1 MSDNFNRQIVKREG
15 EFLMADPQIVESKSV
30 HHVAYTTRDVEATYE
45 FYTQKLG
52 MRLLRTENHRQGDGY
67 FRHFFFGMGAGEA
80 IAFFQMEGIGEEPDF
95 KTEISTGLGLPPWA
109 NHIAFRLDTLEELET
124 MTKQLHGRGIEGIMR
139 VDHGWCTSIYTLDPN
154 GIMVEFCVTTD
165 AEEFEQTEEEALR
178 LMRLLPSEFD
188 EEERKEESAGKL
200 V

>member
-1 MSDNFNRQIVKREG
+1 
-15 EFLMADPQIVESKSV
+15 MAVPQIVESKSL

-45 FYTQKLG
+45 FYTKKLG

-67 FRHFFFGMGAGEA
+67 FRHIFFGLGAGEA
-80 IAFFQMEGIGEEPDF
+80 IAFFQVEGIGEEPDF

-124 MTKQLHGRGIEGIMR
+124 MTKQMHERGIEGIMR
-139 VDHGWCTSIYTLDPN
+139 IDHGWCTSIYTLDPN

-165 AEEFEQTEEEALR
+165 AAGFADQTEEEALR
-178 LMRLLPSEFD
+178 LLRLSPSEFA
-188 EEERKEESAGKL
+188 EEERKEESLAKS

>member
-1 MSDNFNRQIVKREG
+1 MSN
-15 EFLMADPQIVESKSV
+15 PQIVESKSV

-45 FYTQKLG
+45 FYSKKLG
-52 MRLLRTENHRQGDGY
+52 MQLLRTENHRQGDGY

-80 IAFFQMEGIGEEPDF
+80 IAFFELQGVGEDAEF

-124 MTKQLHGRGIEGIMR
+124 MTKQMHERGIEHIMR
-139 VDHGWCTSIYTLDPN
+139 IDHGWCTSIYTLDPN
-154 GIMVEFCVTTD
+154 GIMVEFCVTTE
-165 AEEFEQTEEEALR
+165 AEEFTQTEEEALALLR
-178 LMRLLPSEFD
+178 LPASEIA
-188 EEERKEESAGKL
+188 EETRKEESIGEL

>member
-1 MSDNFNRQIVKREG
+1 
-15 EFLMADPQIVESKSV
+15 MADPQIVESKSV

-45 FYTQKLG
+45 FYTKKLG
-52 MRLLRTENHRQGDGY
+52 MRLLHAENNRQGDGY
-67 FRHFFFGMGAGEA
+67 FRHFFFGMGDGEA
-80 IAFFQMEGIGEEPDF
+80 IAFFQLDGVGEEPDF

-124 MTKQLHGRGIEGIMR
+124 MTKQLHERGIPNVIQI
-139 VDHGWCTSIYTLDPN
+139 DHGWCTSIYLLDPN

-165 AEEFEQTEEEALR
+165 ETAFEQTEEEALR
-178 LMRLLPSEFD
+178 LLRLPVSEFAED
-188 EEERKEESAGKL
+188 TRKEESVGKQ

>member
-1 MSDNFNRQIVKREG
+1 MTEARTI
-15 EFLMADPQIVESKSV
+15 ESKSV

-52 MRLLRTENHRQGDGY
+52 MKLLHAESHRQGDGH
-67 FRHFFFGMGAGEA
+67 FRHFFFGMGSGES
-80 IAFFQMEGIGEEPDF
+80 IAFFQLEGVGEDPDF

-109 NHIAFRLDTLEELET
+109 NHIAFRLDTLEELEN
-124 MTKQLHGRGIEGIMR
+124 MTKQLHDRGIPQIMQ
-139 VDHGWCTSIYTLDPN
+139 VYHGWCTSIYTLDPN

-165 AEEFEQTEEEALR
+165 AEKFDQTEDEALR
-178 LMRLLPSEFD
+178 QLRLPASEIPA
-188 EEERKEESAGKL
+188 EATKEESVGKL

>member
-1 MSDNFNRQIVKREG
+1 MT
-15 EFLMADPQIVESKSV
+15 DPQIVESKSV
-30 HHVAYTTRDVEATYE
+30 HHVAYSTRDPEATYE

-52 MRLLRTENHRQGDGY
+52 MRLLRSENHRQGDGY

-80 IAFFQMEGIGEEPDF
+80 IAFFQLEGVGEDPDF

-124 MTKQLHGRGIEGIMR
+124 MTKQLHERGISKILQI
-139 VDHGWCTSIYTLDPN
+139 DHGWCASIYMLDPN

-165 AEEFEQTEEEALR
+165 ADEFEQTEEEALR
-178 LMRLLPSEFD
+178 LMRLPVSEIA
-188 EEERKEESAGKL
+188 EETRKEEALGKQ

>member
-1 MSDNFNRQIVKREG
+1 MSDKFARQIVKREG
-15 EFLMADPQIVESKSV
+15 VILMADPQIIESKSV

-124 MTKQLHGRGIEGIMR
+124 MTKQLHERGIEGIMR
-139 VDHGWCTSIYTLDPN
+139 VDHGWCTSIYAVDPN
-154 GIMVEFCVTTD
+154 GILVEFCVTTD
-165 AEEFEQTEEEALR
+165 EQEFTQTEEEALR
-178 LMRLLPSEFD
+178 LLRQSPD
-188 EEERKEESAGKL
+188 EIREESRKEASVGQSA
-200 V
+200 

>member
-1 MSDNFNRQIVKREG
+1 MSNPKV
-15 EFLMADPQIVESKSV
+15 LESKSV

-45 FYTQKLG
+45 FYANKLG

-67 FRHFFFGMGAGEA
+67 LRHFFFGMGAGEA
-80 IAFFQMEGIGEEPDF
+80 IAFFQLEGIGEEPDY

-109 NHIAFRLDTLEELET
+109 NHIAFRLDTLEELEA
-124 MTKQLHGRGIEGIMR
+124 MTKRMHERGIERIMQ

-165 AEEFEQTEEEALR
+165 PEEFAQSEEEALR
-178 LMRLLPSEFD
+178 LLRQPVSEFA
-188 EEERKEESAGKL
+188 EEDRKEGSVGKL

>member
-1 MSDNFNRQIVKREG
+1 MSD
-15 EFLMADPQIVESKSV
+15 SKPVQSRSV
-30 HHVAYTTRDVEATYE
+30 HHVAFSTRDVEATYE

-52 MRLLRTENHRQGDGY
+52 MRLLHAENHRQGDGY

-80 IAFFQMEGIGEEPDF
+80 IAFFQLEGVGEEEDF
-95 KTEISTGLGLPPWA
+95 RTDISTGLGLPPWA

-124 MTKQLHGRGIEGIMR
+124 MTKQMHERGIPNIMQ

-165 AEEFEQTEEEALR
+165 AEEFDQTEQEALR
-178 LMRLLPSEFD
+178 LLRLPPAEIT
-188 EEERKEESAGKL
+188 EVTRKEQAIGK
-200 V
+200 VV

>member
-1 MSDNFNRQIVKREG
+1 MSPSRPVQ
-15 EFLMADPQIVESKSV
+15 SKSV
-30 HHVAYTTRDVEATYE
+30 HHVAYTTRDPEATYE

-67 FRHFFFGMGAGEA
+67 FRHFFFGMGEGEA
-80 IAFFQMEGIGEEPDF
+80 IAFFQLEGVGEASDF

-124 MTKQLHGRGIEGIMR
+124 MTKQLHERGIEQLIQI
-139 VDHGWCTSIYTLDPN
+139 DHGWCTSIYTLDPN

-165 AEEFEQTEEEALR
+165 PEGFAQTEEEALR
-178 LMRLLPSEFD
+178 LMRLPVSEFP
-188 EEERKEESAGKL
+188 EEERKEESIGKR

>member
-1 MSDNFNRQIVKREG
+1 MSDPTLVQ
-15 EFLMADPQIVESKSV
+15 SKSV
-30 HHVAYTTRDVEATYE
+30 HHVAYTTRDPEATYE
-45 FYTQKLG
+45 FYTKKLG

-80 IAFFQMEGIGEEPDF
+80 IAFFQLEGVGEEQDF

-124 MTKQLHGRGIEGIMR
+124 MTKQLHERGIPNIIQI
-139 VDHGWCTSIYTLDPN
+139 DHGWCVSIYMLDPN

-165 AEEFEQTEEEALR
+165 AEEFDQTEEEALR
-178 LMRLLPSEFD
+178 LMRLPPSEIT
-188 EEERKEESAGKL
+188 EVTRKEESIGRR